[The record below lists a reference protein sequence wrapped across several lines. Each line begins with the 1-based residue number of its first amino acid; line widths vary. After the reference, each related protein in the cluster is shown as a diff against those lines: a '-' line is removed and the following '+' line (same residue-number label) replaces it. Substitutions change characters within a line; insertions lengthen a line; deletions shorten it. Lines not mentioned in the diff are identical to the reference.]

1 MERARVGIL
10 GSAMVGRALARGFA
24 GRGHDVRI
32 GSRSPDKLAGFA
44 AEAGVGTGTFEEVAE
59 HGELVVIATLGAG
72 AEEAVALAGPE
83 RLAGKVLIDT
93 TNPLAPSSGGPPGLF
108 VGWDDSLGERIQRAA
123 PDARVVKCFNTVS
136 APAMVDPSFEGGPP
150 DLFIAGDDPA
160 AKATVTGLLNDFGWP
175 SVIDTGGIE
184 SARLLEPLTILWVV
198 VGLRRGAWDHAFKV
212 VAGA

>member
-1 MERARVGIL
+1 MERARIGIL
-10 GSAMVGRALARGFA
+10 GSGMVGQAPARGFA

-32 GSRSPDKLAGFA
+32 GSRGPDKLAGFA
-44 AEAGVGTGTFEEVAE
+44 TEAGVGTGTFDEVAE

-93 TNPLAPSSGGPPGLF
+93 
-108 VGWDDSLGERIQRAA
+108 
-123 PDARVVKCFNTVS
+123 
-136 APAMVDPSFEGGPP
+136 
-150 DLFIAGDDPA
+150 
-160 AKATVTGLLNDFGWP
+160 
-175 SVIDTGGIE
+175 GGIE
-184 SARLLEPLTILWVV
+184 GARLLEPLTILWVV